1 MQFDGVLN
9 MLRDYQ
15 LEMELQLSDMQK
27 DEAARIDAILK
38 TIEDDEERYLQESAI
53 GDEYHYTYEV
63 MFPRSQRYS
72 FIVLLYLNL
81 ENLLT
86 RFSDGIKKRDGLQ
99 IRANDLKGD
108 IIARS
113 RMYLHKIAKIPDL
126 SQNAWENI
134 EDLSKVRNCIVHTL
148 GEVALS
154 SDQKRIRDIAT
165 QNVGVSIGDSD
176 LDDGFIILEPVY
188 CGIGVK
194 NVTILIN
201 ELFDKAGYSP
211 SIVR

>member
-1 MQFDGVLN
+1 
-9 MLRDYQ
+9 
-15 LEMELQLSDMQK
+15 
-27 DEAARIDAILK
+27 
-38 TIEDDEERYLQESAI
+38 
-53 GDEYHYTYEV
+53 

-72 FIVLLYLNL
+72 FIVLLFLNL

-86 RFSDGIKKRDGLQ
+86 RFSDGIKKRDGHL

-126 SQNAWENI
+126 SQSIWEAI

-165 QNVGVSIGDSD
+165 QGTGLSIGNSD
-176 LDDGFIILEPVY
+176 LNDGFIVLEPAYCEKAVKDVY
-188 CGIGVK
+188 L
-194 NVTILIN
+194 LIN
-201 ELFDKAGYSP
+201 DLFDKAGYSLSMVP
-211 SIVR
+211 